1 MQAREV
7 FQQRKFSEHK
17 TYRATNRK
25 LLELVGSVGP
35 VVVDIGTGSGPIPE
49 LIYQMAEETR
59 KPAPRTLIAADPQR
73 ERLEEAAERLKEY
86 KPKIVSP
93 DYFAKDIPDGLYLV
107 EAYAKELSLP
117 SDSIDTVIMANVLH
131 LIPEEIIP
139 ELIAMTTLSIKAEGR
154 FAVNSAYGTDYTAPG
169 TDSFYSSW
177 MLPVL
182 RYLQREKIK
191 VDRSLQK
198 GIPVLN
204 RSMCEKELR
213 MNKMRIAHAE
223 LSAVEFDLEFY
234 KDIARHD
241 RDFTEGVLKNIGV
254 AEITDDLVK
263 KVSGIMAESAEPAAK
278 GREYIPRN
286 YYWVV
291 GEKSG

>member
-1 MQAREV
+1 
-7 FQQRKFSEHK
+7 
-17 TYRATNRK
+17 
-25 LLELVGSVGP
+25 
-35 VVVDIGTGSGPIPE
+35 
-49 LIYQMAEETR
+49 
-59 KPAPRTLIAADPQR
+59 
-73 ERLEEAAERLKEY
+73 
-86 KPKIVSP
+86 
-93 DYFAKDIPDGLYLV
+93 
-107 EAYAKELSLP
+107 
-117 SDSIDTVIMANVLH
+117 
-131 LIPEEIIP
+131 
-139 ELIAMTTLSIKAEGR
+139 
-154 FAVNSAYGTDYTAPG
+154 
-169 TDSFYSSW
+169 
-177 MLPVL
+177 
-182 RYLQREKIK
+182 
-191 VDRSLQK
+191 
-198 GIPVLN
+198 
-204 RSMCEKELR
+204 